1 MAVFRVI
8 VKTVFEIETDSE
20 YKARVEAMSAATKCQ
35 EEQYDKF
42 AVTSIGIEASR
53 ECVEYSGAVVDTGY
67 VDVSSLQ

>member
-20 YKARVEAMSAATKCQ
+20 YKARAEAMSAATKCQ
-35 EEQYDKF
+35 EEQYDNV

-53 ECVEYSGAVVDTGY
+53 ECVEYSGAVMDQDH
-67 VDVSSLQ
+67 VDVAQS

>member
-20 YKARVEAMSAATKCQ
+20 YKARVEAISAATKCQ

-42 AVTSIGIEASR
+42 TVTSIGIEASR
-53 ECVEYSGAVVDTGY
+53 ECVEYSGAVIDRDH
-67 VDVSSLQ
+67 VDVAQL